1 MIASRFLT
9 LWIVIRIFGI
19 AALVYVIVRL
29 VFVLALGD
37 VFFYG
42 EELEKGTTAKMLLDG
57 VDIPYARMP
66 FHPYEGGGFVASHLK
81 ALMFLLVGENILA
94 HKLAAILWG
103 LGIVLA
109 SVGLAWNF
117 GRGGEGTQRTG
128 GGAAMFAGML
138 VALGPAHLQKQSLLH
153 LGIHYEAL
161 LFVGFVFWLGL
172 KVARAPKG
180 DSPGALTLFG
190 LGLAS
195 GFGTYFSY
203 QVPIA
208 VLAVIVLLAVTN
220 WRRIFAP
227 SLVLGTLV
235 GLVPL
240 ALMYRAVGMEIFDI
254 HGSSVGGEGGWA
266 RLLGALK
273 IGLLD
278 KQHLAVFTLLSAG
291 LAVCAGLAHAKPSGD
306 RGRALLLL
314 AGFSALWLVFAGMTG
329 MVEAMQAGAHW
340 VRFIR
345 FAPLVYALLMFV
357 ALSAGPALSAKGDQR
372 GAPAAK
378 MARIGATLMVS
389 LGAVHAA
396 QIVDGGDLRRA
407 SENLRTLTTV
417 HGYELRGA
425 FVKIVPR
432 LKRENDSPAGYA
444 EAVRPLFGLR
454 VPNAAFLAAEIG
466 SAVSH
471 HAPGFEGPSLAAALA
486 GVSAGKDQ
494 VPAEAVEVGLGAT
507 VYHASQG
514 NTRGALEKGEL
525 GPAAAEAFGRYGN
538 SFVSFAPY
546 VGTELTTARGTKW
559 GASYLRGLG
568 RRIYRSSVM
577 QLYWGTETML
587 NPSALSAQLVAD
599 QGAMAATDAE
609 LESLREG
616 IRAAARDYGFP
627 GAIADKL

>member
-1 MIASRFLT
+1 MIACWFLT
-9 LWIVIRIFGI
+9 LGPVIRIFGI

-29 VFVLALGD
+29 VFVLAMGD

-42 EELEKGTTAKMLLDG
+42 EELEKGTVAKMLLDG
-57 VDIPYARMP
+57 VEIPYARTP

-94 HKLAAILWG
+94 HKLAAIFWG
-103 LGIVLA
+103 VGIVLA

-117 GRGGEGTQRTG
+117 GRGGEGSERSG

-172 KVARAPKG
+172 KVARVPKG
-180 DSPGALTLFG
+180 QSPERLTLLG

-208 VLAVIVLLAVTN
+208 VLAVIVLLAATN

-227 SLVLGTLV
+227 PLVIGTLV
-235 GLVPL
+235 GLFPL
-240 ALMYRAVGMEIFDI
+240 ALMYAAVGTEIFDI
-254 HGSSVGGEGGWA
+254 HGSSVGGEGGWS

-273 IGLLD
+273 IGLSD
-278 KQHLAVFTLLSAG
+278 QQHLAIFTLLSAG
-291 LAVCAGLAHAKPSGD
+291 LAVVAGWVHERPRGD
-306 RGRALLLL
+306 RALSLSLL
-314 AGFSALWLVFAGMTG
+314 AGFSAVWVVFAGMTG
-329 MVEAMQAGAHW
+329 MIEAMQEGAHW

-357 ALSAGPALSAKGDQR
+357 AITAGPALSAKGDAR

-378 MARIGATLMVS
+378 MTRIGATLLIS

-396 QIVDGGDLRRA
+396 QIVNGGNLPRA
-407 SENLRTLTTV
+407 AANLQTLTSV

-425 FVKIVPR
+425 FMKIAPR
-432 LKRENDSPAGYA
+432 LERANDSAEGYA
-444 EAVRPLFGLR
+444 ASVRPFFDLE
-454 VPNAAFLAAEIG
+454 VPSPDFLAAEVAA
-466 SAVSH
+466 AVSH
-471 HAPGFEGPSLAAALA
+471 HAPGFERQALAAALSSAA
-486 GVSAGKDQ
+486 GGEDQ
-494 VPAEAVEVGLGAT
+494 ISPAAVELGLGAT
-507 VYHASQG
+507 AYHASKG
-514 NTRGALEKGEL
+514 NTRGALDSESL

-538 SFVSFAPY
+538 SFVSFSPY
-546 VGTELTTARGTKW
+546 VATEVTTARGTRW
-559 GASYLRGLG
+559 GAAFLQGLG
-568 RRIYRSSVM
+568 RRIFRSSVM
-577 QLYWGTETML
+577 QLYWGSETML
-587 NPSALSAQLVAD
+587 NPTALRANLEAQ
-599 QGAMAATDAE
+599 QRAMGVTDAE
-609 LESLREG
+609 LGSLRDG
-616 IRAAARDYGFP
+616 IRAAARDYGFSDS
-627 GAIADKL
+627 AIEAL